1 MVLFRLLVW
10 EGVKK
15 MKTAKEMF
23 EELGYECEKKKRV
36 GRR

>member
-10 EGVKK
+10 EGVKQ

-23 EELGYECEKKKRV
+23 EELGFKDDR
-36 GRR
+36 